1 MRRQLPWSLGVV
13 LVIAGIPS
21 ASRGADDP
29 LVERVGKAI
38 DTGKAYLLGLRREAS
53 GNWEVGQQAISYP
66 AGQTSLV
73 LLALMTSGMSPQD
86 EVIQK
91 GLEYLRTVNTDRTYV
106 VALQT
111 MVFAQAGQRGDLKH
125 IQRNVDWL
133 LSARQPSGWTYHKG
147 VADFTDNSNTQYALL
162 GLHEGLRA
170 GATIAPG
177 VMEEIQKM
185 LLRTQDKSGGWNYR
199 PSTPGFTINMTTAG
213 LSNLMITGM
222 DLAVSRQKLDEKT
235 GIAEHCGEYKEND
248 PAAKALA
255 LLGQYFPS
263 RLSREEAVRMFAPA
277 SFYGLYGIE
286 RVGRFTG
293 QRYLGGHDWYEVGCR
308 YLVGLQNADGS
319 WQGGGAEALREAGDP
334 LLNTAFAL
342 LFLSK
347 GRTPVLISKLAYGE
361 IDSHGWNNKRN
372 DVRNLADFCAREL
385 FKNQPMAWQAFDVR
399 GLRAV
404 TREAQKA
411 LASELLGSPVVFL
424 NGHTLHD
431 MGGTEKGILKE
442 YLNNGGFLFAEA
454 CCGRE
459 EFDEKFRELM
469 KELFPG
475 SELTPLPAEHDIWTA
490 SGKFAVPPGSWPL
503 LGLQHSCKWTVV
515 YSPKPLAGYWEADLH
530 KEGRGK
536 LAFQLGAN
544 VIAYATGLEAP
555 RPRLTR
561 VAIAEDDKKER
572 IKRNYLKVAQLRHEG
587 DWQPAPHAM
596 RNLMAEVRRA
606 GIDAVLE
613 PTPVYP
619 SAEKTLDY
627 YLFYM
632 HGRKR
637 FDSNRRNLGPL
648 HFRLTNGGLLLADA
662 CCGSKEFDASFHSF
676 IEELFAEEKLKLQP
690 IPTKDELYSAELN
703 GKEIASVRCRREKAG
718 GRGVE
723 PEYREVTPALEG
735 VKYKGRWVVIYSRYD
750 LGCALER
757 RPSTDCLGHDYD
769 SAVRLARAAVLY
781 AINK

>member
-1 MRRQLPWSLGVV
+1 MRRLPSLVGV
-13 LVIAGIPS
+13 LVFLAGPCS
-21 ASRGADDP
+21 APLVAAEDP
-29 LVERVGKAI
+29 LVERVAKAI
-38 DTGKAYLLGLRREAS
+38 DAGKSYLLDLRREAF
-53 GNWEVGQQAISYP
+53 GNWEVGALSINYP
-66 AGQTSLV
+66 SAQTSLV

-91 GLEYLRTVNTDRTYV
+91 GLEYLRTIQPTRTYS

-111 MVFAQAGQRGDLKH
+111 MVFAQAGQRSDLER

-133 LSARQPSGWTYHKG
+133 LAARLPSGWYYSKIEQ
-147 VADFTDNSNTQYALL
+147 DLPDNSNTQYALL

-170 GATIAPG
+170 GAKVDPA
-177 VMEEIQKM
+177 VMAKVQKM
-185 LLRTQDKSGGWNYR
+185 MLRTQDRSGGWRYHDRN
-199 PSTPGFTINMTTAG
+199 PDFQVTMNMTTAG

-222 DLAVSRQKLDEKT
+222 DLALSRQQLDVRT
-235 GIAEHCGEYKEND
+235 GIAEHCGEYAENQ
-248 PAAKALA
+248 PVARALA
-255 LLGQYFPS
+255 LLGRRFPS
-263 RLSREEAVRMFAPA
+263 RLTPAEATALFKPAPY
-277 SFYGLYGIE
+277 YGLYGIE

-293 QRYLGGHDWYEVGCR
+293 QRFLGGHDWYEVGCR
-308 YLVGLQNADGS
+308 YLVSLQNADGS
-319 WQGGGAEALREAGDP
+319 WRGAGGLALDSDP
-334 LLNTAFAL
+334 LLATSFAL

-361 IDSHGWNNKRN
+361 LDSHGWNNKRN
-372 DVRNLADFCAREL
+372 DVRNLADFCSREL

-399 GLRAV
+399 NMLAV
-404 TREAQKA
+404 PKEKEKE
-411 LASELLGSPVVFL
+411 LAAELLASPVVFL
-424 NGHTLHD
+424 NGHTLA
-431 MGGTEKGILKE
+431 GIAGREKNILRE

-454 CCGRE
+454 CCGE
-459 EFDEKFRELM
+459 KQFDEKFRELM

-475 SELTPLPAEHDIWTA
+475 SELTPLPRDHDIWTA
-490 SGKFAVPPGSWPL
+490 SGKFAVPPASWPL

-596 RNLMAEVRRA
+596 RNLMAGVRRA

-613 PTPVYP
+613 PTPVFP
-619 SAEKTLDY
+619 TAEKALDY
-627 YLFYM
+627 YFFYM

-637 FDSNRRNLGPL
+637 FESNRRNLGPL

-676 IEELFAEEKLKLQP
+676 IEQLFAEEKLKLQP

-703 GKEIASVRCRREKAG
+703 GKQIASVRCRREKAG

-781 AINK
+781 ALHR